1 MGPARKWDG
10 MIQRDIYLMNAAFL
24 LAMAEAEKVVTI
36 SAGLEDIAWAY
47 LRLAQTQ
54 GYSQNDVVND
64 ALPQSK
70 ERDRP

>member
-1 MGPARKWDG
+1 

>member
-1 MGPARKWDG
+1 VGPARKWDG

-36 SAGLEDIAWAY
+36 SA